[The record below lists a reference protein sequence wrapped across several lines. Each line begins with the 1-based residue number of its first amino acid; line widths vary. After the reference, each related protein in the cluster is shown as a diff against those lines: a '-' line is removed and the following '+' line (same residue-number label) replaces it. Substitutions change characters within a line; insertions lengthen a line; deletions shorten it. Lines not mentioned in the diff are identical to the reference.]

1 MERILYYHCGT
12 CYGFI
17 IVIADRASVSSFFWL
32 VIHHKIKNYFV
43 NFSNFLESAVYLLST
58 AVAGQ
63 LLVPLPTNSLR
74 EMVKKKLRT
83 IPKKVKSEPLTA
95 SELPRPHESEDEE
108 DYAVADLS
116 AIPTPKIEF
125 VMPNLTPLDGSKK
138 ETPKKVKVPEKTE
151 KATLSSEASTLTPEQ
166 LNIEIVHLRP
176 IVQKARRFLSH
187 RLVRKMKGMEARLA
201 KKENNALKRKVQ
213 RYEEEIHSLKTI
225 KKDDVSK
232 FALLNKKSLDELR
245 ITDKTPVRERCLYKL
260 ACEPPVIKAVQQY
273 RNRYPSWE
281 VTTAYLLQRLGAQ
294 YSSTKG
300 MALESMPSDSEG
312 SESSEE
318 ALEIPKKKSKISKV
332 STAKIKEKLS
342 KSKKQPSLILQRSGE
357 ESLSDKSDAGGSSEE
372 DGDGVSGGSGDDEPD
387 VEIGSDSDDNEETA
401 AHRRELLLG
410 PASSVRMDKKKKKK
424 EKPSLHKKR
433 ALAIKPELSEI
444 KSPSTVKNSTSGVR
458 TLKKKKAMLR
468 ESKAHEL
475 TTNATES
482 VAPSTKGLEERKK
495 SANISLNHRVRFS
508 YFSALNKAIRHI
520 ACHVE

>member
-1 MERILYYHCGT
+1 
-12 CYGFI
+12 
-17 IVIADRASVSSFFWL
+17 
-32 VIHHKIKNYFV
+32 
-43 NFSNFLESAVYLLST
+43 
-58 AVAGQ
+58 
-63 LLVPLPTNSLR
+63 
-74 EMVKKKLRT
+74 MVKKKLRT

-95 SELPRPHESEDEE
+95 SELPRPHESEDE
-108 DYAVADLS
+108 
-116 AIPTPKIEF
+116 
-125 VMPNLTPLDGSKK
+125 
-138 ETPKKVKVPEKTE
+138 
-151 KATLSSEASTLTPEQ
+151 
-166 LNIEIVHLRP
+166 EIVHLRP

-401 AHRRELLLG
+401 AHRREL
-410 PASSVRMDKKKKKK
+410 
-424 EKPSLHKKR
+424 
-433 ALAIKPELSEI
+433 
-444 KSPSTVKNSTSGVR
+444 
-458 TLKKKKAMLR
+458 
-468 ESKAHEL
+468 
-475 TTNATES
+475 
-482 VAPSTKGLEERKK
+482 
-495 SANISLNHRVRFS
+495 
-508 YFSALNKAIRHI
+508 
-520 ACHVE
+520 